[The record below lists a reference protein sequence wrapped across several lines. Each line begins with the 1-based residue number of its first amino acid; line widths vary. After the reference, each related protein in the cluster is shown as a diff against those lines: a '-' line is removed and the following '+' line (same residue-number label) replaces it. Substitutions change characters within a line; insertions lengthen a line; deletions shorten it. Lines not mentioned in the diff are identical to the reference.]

1 MKEKFDGHKAN
12 LFSGMKQLIHLKV
25 VKNQVDTK
33 RKKRKKHLLKDR

>member
-12 LFSGMKQLIHLKV
+12 LFLGMKQLIHLKV

>member
-25 VKNQVDTK
+25 VKTK
-33 RKKRKKHLLKDR
+33 QTQKEKKRRNTC